1 MTDQSTI
8 EGIVFMTDAKRFIE
22 AAKLLGLEL
31 KIDHGMFEAFHNG
44 KSLGTMSASAWL
56 DHLRNA
62 LIKSNRS

>member
-31 KIDHGMFEAFHNG
+31 KINHGMFEAFHNG
-44 KSLGTMSASAWL
+44 KSLGWIICEAQ
-56 DHLRNA
+56 
-62 LIKSNRS
+62 

>member
-1 MTDQSTI
+1 
-8 EGIVFMTDAKRFIE
+8 MTDAKRFIE